1 LYLEGLLAVHVE
13 PVGANEMLLVKHGVV
28 RAQEVEVL
36 ELKQAQGSNIIDK
49 V

>member
-13 PVGANEMLLVKHGVV
+13 PVGANEVLLVKHCVV
-28 RAQEVEVL
+28 RAQEMEVL
-36 ELKQAQGSNIIDK
+36 ELNQAQGSNLIDK